1 MKTKELYLFIVSF
14 IIFSCNGQTPSAPY
28 CDVKAS
34 QAVKTVDVNSYSEKI
49 KATPNAQILDVRTPE
64 EYATGHIENS
74 DNVNFLSDSFVL
86 RTDKYD
92 KTKPVFV
99 YCKSGGRSAKAAD
112 KLAELGFTT
121 IYNLEGGIL
130 KWEAAG
136 LAKPDTKIIGIRSQ
150 EYADLLKSN
159 KKVLVS
165 FYAPWCAPCK
175 KMEPYILKM
184 QKEMTDKVVIIRLN
198 ADQNKTIMQELKIS
212 ELPTLVLYEN
222 KTVKWQ
228 KSGFVSEEDLKTQL
242 Q

>member
-1 MKTKELYLFIVSF
+1 MKINNLYLFIVCF
-14 IIFSCNGQTPSAPY
+14 IVFSCTGQTSPAIKTI
-28 CDVKAS
+28 DVS
-34 QAVKTVDVNSYSEKI
+34 SYSEKI

-74 DNVNFLSDSFVL
+74 DNVNWLSDSFVL

-112 KLAELGFTT
+112 KLAELGFKT
-121 IYNLEGGIL
+121 IYNLNGGML

-136 LAKPDTKIIGIRSQ
+136 LAKPDTKIIGICSQ
-150 EYADLLKSN
+150 EYAELLNTDKQ
-159 KKVLVS
+159 VLIS

-184 QKEMTDKVVIIRLN
+184 QKEMSDKVVIIRLN
-198 ADQNKTIMQELKIS
+198 ADENKTIMQELKIS
-212 ELPTLVLYEN
+212 ELPTLLLY
-222 KTVKWQ
+222 KDKAIKWQ
-228 KSGFVSEEDLKTQL
+228 KSGFTSEEDIKQQL
-242 Q
+242 L

>member
-1 MKTKELYLFIVSF
+1 MKTNHFFLFLLSF
-14 IIFSCNGQTPSAPY
+14 IIFSCNGQT
-28 CDVKAS
+28 AS
-34 QAVKTVDVNSYSEKI
+34 VVKTVDVKTYSEKI
-49 KATPNAQILDVRTPE
+49 KSTSNAQILDVRTPE
-64 EYATGHIENS
+64 EYASGHIENS
-74 DNVNFLSDSFVL
+74 DNVNWLSDSFVL

-99 YCKSGGRSAKAAD
+99 YCKIGGRSIKAAN

-121 IYNLEGGIL
+121 VYNLDGGML

-136 LAKPDTKIIGIRSQ
+136 FSKPDTKIIGVCSQ
-150 EYADLLKSN
+150 EYAELIKSD
-159 KKVLVS
+159 KKVLVN

-184 QKEMTDKVVIIRLN
+184 QKEMADKVVIIRLN

-212 ELPTLVLYEN
+212 ELPTLLLYEN
-222 KTVKWQ
+222 NAVKWQ
-228 KSGFVSEEDLKTQL
+228 NSGFISEEDLKKQI

>member
-1 MKTKELYLFIVSF
+1 MKINNLYLFIVCF
-14 IIFSCNGQTPSAPY
+14 IAFSCTGQTSPAIKTI
-28 CDVKAS
+28 DAS
-34 QAVKTVDVNSYSEKI
+34 SYSEKI

-74 DNVNFLSDSFVL
+74 DNVNWLSNSFVL

-112 KLAELGFTT
+112 KLAELGFKT
-121 IYNLEGGIL
+121 IYNLDGGML

-136 LAKPDTKIIGIRSQ
+136 LAKPDTKIIGICSQ
-150 EYADLLKSN
+150 EYAELLNTDKE
-159 KKVLVS
+159 VLIS

-184 QKEMTDKVVIIRLN
+184 QKEMSDKVVIVRLN
-198 ADQNKTIMQELKIS
+198 ADENKTIMQELKIS
-212 ELPTLVLYEN
+212 ELPTLLLYKN
-222 KTVKWQ
+222 KTIKWQ
-228 KSGFVSEEDLKTQL
+228 KSGFTSEEDIKKQL
-242 Q
+242 L

>member
-1 MKTKELYLFIVSF
+1 MKIKQLYLFIISF
-14 IIFSCNGQTPSAPY
+14 IIFSCNGQTSPNIQTI
-28 CDVKAS
+28 DVS
-34 QAVKTVDVNSYSEKI
+34 SYSAKI

-64 EYATGHIENS
+64 EYTTGHIENS
-74 DNVNFLSDSFVL
+74 DNVDFLSNSFVL

-112 KLAELGFTT
+112 KLAELGFTSV
-121 IYNLEGGIL
+121 YNLDGGML

-136 LAKPDTKIIGIRSQ
+136 LAKPDTKIIGICSQ
-150 EYADLLKSN
+150 EFAELLKTD

-184 QKEMTDKVVIIRLN
+184 QKDLADKVTIVRLN
-198 ADQNKTIMQELKIS
+198 ADENKTIMQELKIS

-222 KTVKWQ
+222 KEVKWQ
-228 KSGFVSEEDLKTQL
+228 KSGFVSEEDLKQQL
-242 Q
+242 

>member
-1 MKTKELYLFIVSF
+1 MKISHLYLFIITF
-14 IIFSCNGQTPSAPY
+14 IIFSCNGQTST
-28 CDVKAS
+28 V
-34 QAVKTVDVNSYSEKI
+34 VKTIDVTSYSEKI
-49 KATPNAQILDVRTPE
+49 KTTPNAQILDVRTPK

-74 DNVNFLSDSFVL
+74 DNVDWLTESFVL
-86 RTDKYD
+86 KTDKYD
-92 KTKPVFV
+92 KTKPVFL
-99 YCKSGGRSAKAAD
+99 YCKSGGRSAKASE
-112 KLAELGFTT
+112 KLAELGLKTV
-121 IYNLEGGIL
+121 YNLDGGML

-136 LAKPDTKIIGIRSQ
+136 LAKPDTKIIGVCSQ
-150 EYADLLKSN
+150 EYAELLKSD

-198 ADQNKTIMQELKIS
+198 ADENKTIMQELKIS

-222 KTVKWQ
+222 KAIKWQ

>member
-1 MKTKELYLFIVSF
+1 MVFA
-14 IIFSCNGQTPSAPY
+14 CNGQTLS
-28 CDVKAS
+28 V
-34 QAVKTVDVNSYSEKI
+34 VKTIDVVSYSEKI

-74 DNVNFLSDSFVL
+74 DNVNWLSDSFVL

-99 YCKSGGRSAKAAD
+99 YCKIGGRSAKAAE
-112 KLAELGFTT
+112 KLAELGFKT
-121 IYNLEGGIL
+121 IYNLDGGML

-136 LAKPDTKIIGIRSQ
+136 LAKPDTKIIGICSQ
-150 EYADLLKSN
+150 EYAELLKSD

-184 QKEMTDKVVIIRLN
+184 QKEMGDKVVIIRLN
-198 ADQNKTIMQELKIS
+198 ADENKTIMQELKIS
-212 ELPTLVLYEN
+212 ELPTLILYKNEA
-222 KTVKWQ
+222 VKWQ
-228 KSGFVSEEDLKTQL
+228 KSGFISEEDIKKQL
-242 Q
+242 L

>member
-1 MKTKELYLFIVSF
+1 MKIKHLYLFVISF
-14 IIFSCNGQTPSAPY
+14 IVFSGKGQTSQAPY

-34 QAVKTVDVNSYSEKI
+34 QTVKTINVASFSEKI
-49 KATPNAQILDVRTPE
+49 KATPSAQILDVRTPE

-112 KLAELGFTT
+112 KLAELGFTA
-121 IYNLEGGIL
+121 IYNLDGGML

-136 LAKPDTKIIGIRSQ
+136 LAKPDNKIIGICSQ
-150 EYADLLKSN
+150 EYAELLNTDKE
-159 KKVLVS
+159 VLIS

-175 KMEPYILKM
+175 KMEPYIQKM
-184 QKEMTDKVVIIRLN
+184 QKEMSDKVVIIRLN
-198 ADQNKTIMQELKIS
+198 ADENKTIMQELKIS
-212 ELPTLVLYEN
+212 ELPTLVLYKN
-222 KTVKWQ
+222 KEVKWQ
-228 KSGFVSEEDLKTQL
+228 KSGFTSEEDIKKQL
-242 Q
+242 L

>member
-1 MKTKELYLFIVSF
+1 MKIKQLYLFIISF
-14 IIFSCNGQTPSAPY
+14 IIFSCNGQTSPNIQTIDVSA
-28 CDVKAS
+28 
-34 QAVKTVDVNSYSEKI
+34 YSAKI

-64 EYATGHIENS
+64 EYTTGHIENS
-74 DNVNFLSDSFVL
+74 DNVDFLSNSFVL

-112 KLAELGFTT
+112 KLAELGFTSV
-121 IYNLEGGIL
+121 YNLDGGML

-136 LAKPDTKIIGIRSQ
+136 LAKPDTKIIGICSQ
-150 EYADLLKSN
+150 EYAELLKTD

-184 QKEMTDKVVIIRLN
+184 QKDLADKVTIVRLN
-198 ADQNKTIMQELKIS
+198 ADENKTIMQELKIS

-222 KTVKWQ
+222 KEVKWQ
-228 KSGFVSEEDLKTQL
+228 KSGFVSEEDLKQQL
-242 Q
+242 

>member
-1 MKTKELYLFIVSF
+1 MKFKSFYILVIAFITL
-14 IIFSCNGQTPSAPY
+14 SCNSQT
-28 CDVKAS
+28 
-34 QAVKTVDVNSYSEKI
+34 AVQTINVDSYSAKI
-49 KATPNAQILDVRTPE
+49 KATPNAQILDVRTPD

-74 DNVNFLSDSFVL
+74 DNVDWLTESFVL
-86 RTDKYD
+86 KTDKYD

-99 YCKSGGRSAKAAD
+99 YCKSGGRSTKASE

-121 IYNLEGGIL
+121 VYNLDGGML

-136 LAKPDTKIIGIRSQ
+136 LAKPDTKIIGVCPQ
-150 EYADLLKSN
+150 EYAELLKSD

-198 ADQNKTIMQELKIS
+198 ADENKTIMQELKIS
-212 ELPTLVLYEN
+212 ELPTLLLYEN
-222 KTVKWQ
+222 KVIKWQ

>member
-1 MKTKELYLFIVSF
+1 MFIFTAIKTILSMKLKQLYLFVIFF
-14 IIFSCNGQTPSAPY
+14 ITCSCISQTAVQTI
-28 CDVKAS
+28 DV
-34 QAVKTVDVNSYSEKI
+34 TSYSKKI
-49 KATPNAQILDVRTPE
+49 NETPKAQILDVRTPE

-74 DNVNFLSDSFVL
+74 DNVNWLSDSFVS

-99 YCKSGGRSAKAAD
+99 YCKSGGRSLKASE

-121 IYNLEGGIL
+121 VYNLDGGML

-136 LAKPDTKIIGIRSQ
+136 LAKPDTKIIGICSQ
-150 EYADLLKSN
+150 EYAELLKTN

-184 QKEMTDKVVIIRLN
+184 QKDMTDKVVIVRLN
-198 ADQNKTIMQELKIS
+198 ADENKTIMQELKIS

-222 KTVKWQ
+222 KAVKWQ
-228 KSGFVSEEDLKTQL
+228 KSGFVSEEEIVKQL
-242 Q
+242 N

>member
-1 MKTKELYLFIVSF
+1 MKINQLYLFVITF
-14 IIFSCNGQTPSAPY
+14 IIFSCNGQTSTAFKTI
-28 CDVKAS
+28 DV
-34 QAVKTVDVNSYSEKI
+34 TSYSEKI
-49 KATPNAQILDVRTPE
+49 KTTPNAQILDVRTPE

-74 DNVNFLSDSFVL
+74 DNVDWLTESFVL
-86 RTDKYD
+86 KTDKYD

-99 YCKSGGRSAKAAD
+99 YCKSGGRSAKASE

-121 IYNLEGGIL
+121 VYNLDGGML

-136 LAKPDTKIIGIRSQ
+136 LAKPDTKIIGVCPQ
-150 EYADLLKSN
+150 EYAELLKSD

-184 QKEMTDKVVIIRLN
+184 QKEMTDKIVIIRLN
-198 ADQNKTIMQELKIS
+198 ADENKTIMQELKIS

-222 KTVKWQ
+222 KAVKWQ

>member
-1 MKTKELYLFIVSF
+1 MKIKHLYLLITSF
-14 IIFSCNGQTPSAPY
+14 IIFSCNGQTSTAFKTI
-28 CDVKAS
+28 DV
-34 QAVKTVDVNSYSEKI
+34 TSYSEKI
-49 KATPNAQILDVRTPE
+49 KATPNAQILDVRTPD

-74 DNVNFLSDSFVL
+74 DNVDFLSNSFVL
-86 RTDKYD
+86 RMDKYD

-99 YCKSGGRSAKAAD
+99 YCKSGGRSTKASE

-121 IYNLEGGIL
+121 VYNLDGGML

-136 LAKPDTKIIGIRSQ
+136 LAKPDTKIIGICSQ
-150 EYADLLKSN
+150 EYAELLKSD
-159 KKVLVS
+159 KKVLIS

-198 ADQNKTIMQELKIS
+198 ADENKTIMQELKIS

-222 KTVKWQ
+222 KVIKWQ

>member
-1 MKTKELYLFIVSF
+1 MKINHLYISIISF
-14 IIFSCNGQTPSAPY
+14 IILSCNGQTSTTFKTI
-28 CDVKAS
+28 DV
-34 QAVKTVDVNSYSEKI
+34 TSYSEKI
-49 KATPNAQILDVRTPE
+49 KATPNAQILDVRTPD

-74 DNVNFLSDSFVL
+74 DNVDWLAESFVL
-86 RTDKYD
+86 KTDKYD

-99 YCKSGGRSAKAAD
+99 YCKSGGRSAKASE

-121 IYNLEGGIL
+121 VYNLDGGML
-130 KWEAAG
+130 KWESAG
-136 LAKPDTKIIGIRSQ
+136 LAKPDTKIIGICSQ
-150 EYADLLKSN
+150 EYAELLKSD

-198 ADQNKTIMQELKIS
+198 ADENKTIMQELKIS

-222 KTVKWQ
+222 KAVKWQ

>member
-1 MKTKELYLFIVSF
+1 MNYNTHTPMKISHLYLFIISF
-14 IIFSCNGQTPSAPY
+14 FVFSCSGQTSP
-28 CDVKAS
+28 
-34 QAVKTVDVNSYSEKI
+34 AVKTIDVSSYSEKI

-74 DNVNFLSDSFVL
+74 DNVNWNSDSFVS

-112 KLAELGFTT
+112 KLAQLGFTSV
-121 IYNLEGGIL
+121 YNLDGGML

-136 LAKPDTKIIGIRSQ
+136 LAKPNTKIIGIRSQ
-150 EYADLLKSN
+150 EYAKLLNTDKE
-159 KKVLVS
+159 VLIS

-175 KMEPYILKM
+175 KMEPYIQKM
-184 QKEMTDKVVIIRLN
+184 QKEMSDKVVIIRLN
-198 ADQNKTIMQELKIS
+198 ADENKTIMQELKIS
-212 ELPTLVLYEN
+212 ELPTLVLYKN
-222 KTVKWQ
+222 KAIKWQ